1 MKFQRI
7 TIRYSMFNLFCKNS
21 DLISSGIKF
30 HLLGSK
36 LEKDWILYCSAY
48 QNVGD
53 VVTVLKICFTKSGQ
67 GSYFDCKFLLKVLIG
82 FSEETTKW
90 FKFYL
95 SNRKFKVYS
104 KIIISEPGILL
115 CSVSQGSNLAAPHL
129 FLLYINDMLQ
139 SVDYQLLLYA
149 DDTCLIFQLKYFTE
163 IEMALSKDFSICDW
177 FVDN

>member
-1 MKFQRI
+1 MKFKRS
-7 TIRYSMFNLFCKNS
+7 TNRSPMFNLFCKNS
-21 DLISSGIKF
+21 DLISTGIKC
-30 HLLGSK
+30 HMLVSK
-36 LEKDWILYCSAY
+36 LERLDFILFRLLKFWGCCL
-48 QNVGD
+48 
-53 VVTVLKICFTKSGQ
+53 VLKICFTKSGQ

-129 FLLYINDMLQ
+129 FLLYVNDMLQ